1 MKITAEITGIEYKIK
16 LLPDLTSV
24 DLKDFDINSRPASC
38 LIKDNKKVFAISKW
52 ISPKR
57 SRSYPYEK
65 VYNTLS
71 IPKKITV
78 IPIIKDEGFEGDRD
92 FIQWDTISLMSLL
105 DVYVIF
111 AYYNDAK
118 KHKIRKDKVTKQQ
131 LDNDFIYSKIK
142 EIGNYHSSA
151 LHWNLKE
158 VRNISNLISIV
169 QKSYSNLGNK
179 LKVRFHNSQ
188 GLEDFKNQFK
198 EDVNNFM
205 VLSREKAKEAQAR
218 ESKTT
223 QPKELLKTLTKATI
237 TIKNYLGGLYFL
249 TTDEVLI
256 KGRTVYLI
264 ESKHTR
270 KSLIPSKGDVKDGLL
285 KMILYCNLEK
295 VIIEGKEYE
304 AVPVLNLTS
313 AKLIGEVKSSETQSK
328 LDKFL
333 TENKFNTLQ
342 KKFVVELFL
351 EAKTNNFKVIL
362 QNGE

>member
-1 MKITAEITGIEYKIK
+1 MNITAEITGIEYKIE

-24 DLKDFDINSRPASC
+24 DFKNFDINLAPASC

-57 SRSYPYEK
+57 TRSYPYEK

-71 IPKKITV
+71 ISKKITV

-111 AYYNDAK
+111 AYYKDAK
-118 KHKIRKDKVTKQQ
+118 KHKTRTDKVTKQQ
-131 LDNDFIYSKIK
+131 FDNDFIRSKIK
-142 EIGNYHSSA
+142 EIGSYHSSA

-158 VRNISNLISIV
+158 VGNISNLINLV
-169 QKSYSNLGNK
+169 QKSYSNLAEQ
-179 LKVRFHNSQ
+179 LKVKFHNPQ
-188 GLEDFKNQFK
+188 GLEDFKNQFR
-198 EDVNNFM
+198 EDANNFM
-205 VLSREKAKEAQAR
+205 DLSRGKAKEAQAR

-223 QPKELLKTLTKATI
+223 QPKELLKTLSKATI
-237 TIKNYLGGLYFL
+237 TIKNYLGGLYYL
-249 TTDEVLI
+249 TTDEILI
-256 KGRTVYLI
+256 KGRIVYLI

-270 KSLIPSKGDVKDGLL
+270 KSLMPSKGDIKDGLL

-304 AVPVLNLTS
+304 AIPVLNLTS
-313 AKLIGEVKSSETQSK
+313 TKLIGEVKSDETQSK

-333 TENKFNTLQ
+333 EENKFIALQ

-351 EAKTNNFKVIL
+351 EAKANNYRVIL
-362 QNGE
+362 QNGK